1 MGPKVPQKIFLYFF
15 KKTVYSL
22 SSRSPGQVTVVVK
35 WEGESAPSRPAP
47 AQTLCH
53 DDAYTTS
60 KSIRLERDGGGMIP
74 PDAGSSPARLQP
86 ERDGAPAQYPPT
98 KVLSMTRGQ
107 ATATRPNP
115 EARIRGGDSRPT
127 PLVESHVTAS
137 TGFWSDAQN
146 IVHPENPK
154 KPSARTNQSKP
165 GSERRG
171 GYTVSD
177 ALTATL

>member
-1 MGPKVPQKIFLYFF
+1 VGPKVPQKIFLYFF

-35 WEGESAPSRPAP
+35 WGASRHVETRTRP
-47 AQTLCH
+47 TLCFYN
-53 DDAYTTS
+53 AYTTQIS
-60 KSIRLERDGGGMIP
+60 RRLERDGGGMIP